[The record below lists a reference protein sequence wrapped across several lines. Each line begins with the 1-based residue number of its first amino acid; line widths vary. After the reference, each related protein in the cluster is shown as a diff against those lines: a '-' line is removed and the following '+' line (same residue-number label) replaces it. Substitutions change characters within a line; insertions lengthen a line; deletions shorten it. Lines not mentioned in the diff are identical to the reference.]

1 MKKIPVKIAPS
12 FFVMAFILGFLNT
25 FSLVGT
31 LIWAAVIFL
40 SILVHE
46 YGHAIAATF
55 FGQSAQIQL
64 FAFGGLTLPQGK
76 RLKGWQEFTVIAMG
90 PLFGFGLYFATLFI
104 PLDEVSKL
112 PNVGPLLAYFILVTQ
127 FINLFWTV
135 INLIPI
141 LPLDGGHL
149 LRILLQG
156 FIGHKSWKVSFI
168 LSVILSA
175 VASLG
180 FFYIGQLFIGVVF
193 LLFTFQSVET
203 LRQFR
208 NFTKEDLMDS
218 NRGKMDKANQMMKEG
233 DIQSAKKCLE
243 TLLYSTH
250 EGMIH
255 TLAKENL
262 ARIAFNQGEKEK
274 SYQLLLSE
282 EKNLSL
288 AGKILFYEVC
298 FQVEDFARVISLAHP
313 TFDVQRDSKTAIIAA
328 IATSYEKKIS
338 EAIGWLRRAKIFGE
352 VDILKITE
360 DKAFDGIRSSEEFKK
375 FLIENGG

>member
-31 LIWAAVIFL
+31 LIWAAVIFI
-40 SILVHE
+40 SVLVHE

-76 RLKGWQEFTVIAMG
+76 KLKGWQEFTVIAMG

-112 PNVGPLLAYFILVTQ
+112 ETVGPLLAYFILVTQ

-288 AGKILFYEVC
+288 AGRLLFYEVC
-298 FQVEDFARVISLAHP
+298 FHVEDFARVISLAHP

-328 IATSYEKKIS
+328 IATSYEKKAS
-338 EAIGWLRRAKIFGE
+338 EAIEWLTRAKIFGE
-352 VDILKITE
+352 VDILKVIE
-360 DKAFDGIRSSEEFKK
+360 DKAFDQIRSSEEFKK
-375 FLIENGG
+375 FLIDNGG